1 MLARAAWGVR
11 CGSGAVRLLLLARG
25 WPVRLGAVS
34 IQAGAG
40 RGAAGVL
47 ASAAGLLAAA
57 DRAAPGRAAGAGMG
71 AGYSSAGGGIA
82 FRLVVTG

>member
-1 MLARAAWGVR
+1 MLARAALRVR
-11 CGSGAVRLLLLARG
+11 CACGALRLLLLARG

-47 ASAAGLLAAA
+47 ASAAGLPAV
-57 DRAAPGRAAGAGMG
+57 G
-71 AGYSSAGGGIA
+71 
-82 FRLVVTG
+82 